1 MKTIKLIHP
10 TLGVCAQAVIQNNRR
25 LFSANQVKKMW
36 QFRYGKKFQE
46 CSIVIE
52 SDEPESRP
60 IINLKTGEKYHTVEE
75 ASKDIGVSKDT
86 IKKHLNRKLSEN
98 NYDLYLVKWG

>member
-10 TLGVCAQAVIQNNRR
+10 TLGVCAQAVIESNRR
-25 LFSANQVKKMW
+25 LFSVNQVKKIW
-36 QFRYGKKFQE
+36 QYRYGKKFFE
-46 CSIVIE
+46 CQVVVE
-52 SDEPESRP
+52 NDKKNRP
-60 IINLKTGEKYHTVEE
+60 IINLKTGEKYYTVDE